1 MQQTKKPKRTL
12 PMLSIESQRG
22 SMEFKKNHFFVG
34 FDSGV
39 QKIAERTLMFS
50 EKVESYISNILQ
62 NIQKQAYYFQ
72 G

>member
-39 QKIAERTLMFS
+39 QK
-50 EKVESYISNILQ
+50 LQ
-62 NIQKQAYYFQ
+62 K
-72 G
+72 GL